1 VSSQLDRL
9 RRVITQHFVRAMYR
23 WFLRTDENKWK
34 AEIHLSF
41 AVSYLGEMNEESH
54 ERKETTGQG
63 GTWKPTN

>member
-1 VSSQLDRL
+1 
-9 RRVITQHFVRAMYR
+9 MYR